1 MLEPVNQLISLSGIK
16 MKSLVRWSATFGL
29 MGSVFLG
36 QLLPGMNR
44 AIALPAEDIM
54 KKLESVLVF
63 TITNSEGTPLI
74 ASVTNDEQEASIAS
88 FFMSE
93 RDAEQFV
100 QKIEQQNPDLAGN
113 TQVVPVSLAKVYE
126 LEQANANNPDRVE
139 FAFIPV
145 QQQVQFAAEE
155 LQREGQ
161 EIPESNGMPLFNGV
175 PLFYATI
182 GPQQGYLTIEQN
194 GQQMIPIFFNREQL
208 ESMLTRVR
216 EQQPDLAPT
225 IDVRVSNLD
234 KVIEELE
241 NNNDPAVT
249 KIVLVPS
256 TETLEYIQSRPQPEP
271 AQP

>member
-1 MLEPVNQLISLSGIK
+1 VLNQVNQLVSLSGVK

-29 MGSVFLG
+29 MGSVLLG
-36 QLLPGMNR
+36 QFLPGMNR
-44 AIALPAEDIM
+44 AIALPPEEVM
-54 KKLESVLVF
+54 QKLESVLVF
-63 TITNSEGTPLI
+63 TITNAEGTPLV
-74 ASVTNDEQEASIAS
+74 ASVTNENQEASIIS

-93 RDAEQFV
+93 QDAKQFV
-100 QKIEQQNPDLAGN
+100 QKIHQQNPDLAGN

-126 LEQANANNPDRVE
+126 LEQANANNPERIE

-155 LQREGQ
+155 LRREGQ
-161 EIPESNGMPLFNGV
+161 EIPEANGMPLFNGI

-208 ESMLTRVR
+208 ESMLNRVR
-216 EQQPDLAPT
+216 QQQPDLAPT

-241 NNNDPAVT
+241 NNDDPAVT

-256 TETLEYIQSRPQPEP
+256 TETLQYIQSRPQRP
-271 AQP
+271 

>member
-1 MLEPVNQLISLSGIK
+1 MLDQVNQLVSLSGFK
-16 MKSLVRWSATFGL
+16 MKLLVRWSATLGL
-29 MGSVFLG
+29 MGSVILG
-36 QLLPGMNR
+36 PLLPGMNR
-44 AIALPAEDIM
+44 ALALPAQEIM

-63 TITNSEGTPLI
+63 TITNAEGTPLI

-88 FFMSE
+88 FFMSQ

-100 QKIEQQNPDLAGN
+100 QKIQQQNPDLAGN

-126 LEQANANNPDRVE
+126 LEQANNSNPERVE

-145 QQQVQFAAEE
+145 QEQVQFAAEE
-155 LQREGQ
+155 LQRDGQ
-161 EIPESNGMPLFNGV
+161 EVPESNGMPLFNGI

-182 GPQQGYLTIEQN
+182 GPQQGYLTIEQD
-194 GQQMIPIFFNREQL
+194 GQQMIPIFFNRQQL
-208 ESMLTRVR
+208 ESMLNRVR
-216 EQQPDLAPT
+216 QQQPELAPT
-225 IDVRVSNLD
+225 IDIKVSNLD

-256 TETLEYIQSRPQPEP
+256 VETLEYLQSQPQPE
-271 AQP
+271 QP

>member
-1 MLEPVNQLISLSGIK
+1 
-16 MKSLVRWSATFGL
+16 MKSLVRWSASLGL
-29 MGSVFLG
+29 IGSIFLG

-44 AIALPAEDIM
+44 AIALPAEEIM
-54 KKLESVLVF
+54 EKLESVLVF
-63 TITNSEGTPLI
+63 TITNAEGTPLV
-74 ASVTNDEQEASIAS
+74 ASVTNETQEASIVS

-93 RDAEQFV
+93 QDAKDFV
-100 QKIEQQNPDLAGN
+100 QKIQQQNPELAGN

-126 LEQANANNPDRVE
+126 LEQANANNPERLE

-145 QQQVQFAAEE
+145 QEQVRFAAEE
-155 LQREGQ
+155 LRREGQ
-161 EIPESNGMPLFNGV
+161 EIPEANGMPLFNGV

-208 ESMLTRVR
+208 ESMLNRVR
-216 EQQPDLAPT
+216 QQQPDLAPT

-241 NNNDPAVT
+241 NNDDPAIT

-256 TETLEYIQSRPQPEP
+256 TETLQYIQSRPQ
-271 AQP
+271 QP

>member
-1 MLEPVNQLISLSGIK
+1 MLEQVNQLVSLSGVK
-16 MKSLVRWSATFGL
+16 MKSLVRWSASLGL
-29 MGSVFLG
+29 MGSVLLG

-44 AIALPAEDIM
+44 AIALPAQDIM

-63 TITNSEGTPLI
+63 TITNTEGTPLI
-74 ASVTNDEQEASIAS
+74 ASVTNNNEEASIAS
-88 FFMSE
+88 FFMSQ
-93 RDAEQFV
+93 RDAQQFV

-126 LEQANANNPDRVE
+126 LEQANADNPERVE

-155 LQREGQ
+155 LQQEGQ
-161 EIPESNGMPLFNGV
+161 EIPQSNGMPLFNGV
-175 PLFYATI
+175 PLFYATV
-182 GPQQGYLTIEQN
+182 GPEQGYLTIEQN
-194 GQQMIPIFFNREQL
+194 GEQLIPIFFNREQL

-216 EQQPDLAPT
+216 EQQPDLAPS
-225 IDVRVSNLD
+225 IDVRVSNLE

-256 TETLEYIQSRPQPEP
+256 TETLEYLQSRPQAEP